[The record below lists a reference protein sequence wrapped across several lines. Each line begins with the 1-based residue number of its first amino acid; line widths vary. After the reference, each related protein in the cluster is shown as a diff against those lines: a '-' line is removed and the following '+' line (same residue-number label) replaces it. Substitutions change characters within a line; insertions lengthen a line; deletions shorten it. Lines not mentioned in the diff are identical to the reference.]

1 MLAIRKEM
9 SGAKVMSGDI
19 LVEVKDLKKYFGVR
33 GSFTKKVKAVDGVSF
48 YIRRGETL
56 GVVGESGCGKTTLG
70 KTVLRLLDPTAGKI
84 IFEGRDVTKVK
95 GGKLREYWR
104 YAQMVFQDPHTSL
117 NPRLT
122 IASALLE
129 PLRQYK
135 IDVGDE
141 EEFLA
146 NQLEL
151 VGLTKEF
158 LYRYPH
164 ELSGGQKQ
172 RVAILRAII
181 TRPKFVV
188 LDEPTSSLDVSVQAQ
203 ILDLL
208 KDLQKRFN
216 LTYMFI
222 SHDIA
227 VVKYMSNR
235 IAVMYLGKI
244 VELGPADA
252 VFENPLHPYTQF
264 LFAAVPIPDPK
275 IARSRKKML
284 LQGEPPSPINP
295 PPGCRFHPRCPY
307 AMDVC
312 KKQEPP
318 MIEVEPD
325 HYVACWLY
333 AKK

>member
-1 MLAIRKEM
+1 M
-9 SGAKVMSGDI
+9 SGARVMSGDVVI
-19 LVEVKDLKKYFGVR
+19 EVKDLKKYFGVR
-33 GSFTKKVKAVDGVSF
+33 GAFTKKVKAVDGVSF

-84 IFEGRDVTKVK
+84 IFEGRDVTKIK
-95 GGKLREYWR
+95 GAKLREYWR

-172 RVAILRAII
+172 RIAILRAII

-244 VELGPADA
+244 VELGPADV

-275 IARSRKKML
+275 IARSRKKTL

-318 MIEVEPD
+318 MIEVEPG